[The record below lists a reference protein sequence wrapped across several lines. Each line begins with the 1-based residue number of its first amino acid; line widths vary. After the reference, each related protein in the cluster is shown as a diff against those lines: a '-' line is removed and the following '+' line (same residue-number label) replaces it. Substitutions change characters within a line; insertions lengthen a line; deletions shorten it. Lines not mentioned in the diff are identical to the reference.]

1 MEFEA
6 VIEELKAA
14 GTEQNRKIYARHGV
28 KHKLYGVSFANLGK
42 LKKKIKVDH
51 SLAQVLWATGVH
63 DARILATMVAD
74 PAQADDAM
82 LEAWAGDLGDYVITD
97 AFSDYVFQTP
107 LAWQKMEVWIHSDD
121 EWIGQAGWRLVAKFA
136 MQDSDLPDAYFED
149 LLEEI
154 KAEIHT
160 RKNRVREAMNSALIS
175 IGIRN
180 TLLQVEAL
188 DVAGKIGKV
197 VVDHGQTSCKTPD
210 ATAYILKT
218 VKRREEKA
226 RGENRSSLQPTSPK
240 T

>member
-1 MEFEA
+1 VEFQA
-6 VIEELKAA
+6 VMGELKAA

-28 KHKLYGVSFANLGK
+28 KHALYGVSFANLGK

-51 SLAQVLWATGVH
+51 ALALELWTTGVH
-63 DARILATMVAD
+63 DTRILATMIAD

-107 LAWQKMEVWIHSDD
+107 LAWPKMEIWIHSED

-136 MQDSDLPDAYFED
+136 MQDPDLPEAYFED
-149 LLEEI
+149 LLEQIET
-154 KAEIHT
+154 KIHT
-160 RKNRVREAMNSALIS
+160 RKNRVREAMNSALIA

-180 TLLQVEAL
+180 TLLQAEAL
-188 DVAGKIGKV
+188 EAAGKIGKV

-210 ATAYILKT
+210 AATYILKT

-226 RGENRSSLQPTSPK
+226 RG
-240 T
+240 